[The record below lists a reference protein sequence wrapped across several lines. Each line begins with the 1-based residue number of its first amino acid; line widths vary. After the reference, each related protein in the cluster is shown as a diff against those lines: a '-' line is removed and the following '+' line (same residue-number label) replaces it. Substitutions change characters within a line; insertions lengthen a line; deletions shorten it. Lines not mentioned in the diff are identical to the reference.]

1 MHVLLNLK
9 FRIKIMKYIRQNKLQ
24 WGIATYYPNRYE
36 NIDSLFIETDLEKSI
51 IVIIH
56 NKIVETN

>member
-1 MHVLLNLK
+1 
-9 FRIKIMKYIRQNKLQ
+9 MKYIRQNKLQ